1 LPKQDDPN
9 ILVGFNSVDDAGVY
23 KIREDLAIVHTL
35 DFFPPIVDHPYDFGA
50 IAAANSLSDV
60 YAMGGRPS
68 SALNI
73 VGYPPKTVPLE
84 ALDEILRGGA
94 EKAHEAGVAIIGG
107 HTIKTKEPIYGL
119 AVVGTIHPEK
129 IISNAGAKP
138 GDSLILTKPLGTG
151 IITTAIKKGLVGDDV
166 IKRVV
171 EIMSSLNKYA
181 SEAMLE
187 IGISSCT
194 DITGFGLLGHLCE
207 IVETSKVG
215 AEVDSSSVPMIE
227 PGLKLAKDRVVPGGT
242 LANLKY
248 AEEKVDWDKGVTA
261 EEKLILCDAQTSGGL
276 LICVPEEKGAKL
288 LEKLKLRGVSEAA
301 LVGRII
307 EDEKCRIRVKRK

>member
-1 LPKQDDPN
+1 
-9 ILVGFNSVDDAGVY
+9 
-23 KIREDLAIVHTL
+23 
-35 DFFPPIVDHPYDFGA
+35 
-50 IAAANSLSDV
+50 
-60 YAMGGRPS
+60 
-68 SALNI
+68 
-73 VGYPPKTVPLE
+73 
-84 ALDEILRGGA
+84 
-94 EKAHEAGVAIIGG
+94 
-107 HTIKTKEPIYGL
+107 
-119 AVVGTIHPEK
+119 
-129 IISNAGAKP
+129 
-138 GDSLILTKPLGTG
+138 LTKPLGTG

>member
-1 LPKQDDPN
+1 
-9 ILVGFNSVDDAGVY
+9 V
-23 KIREDLAIVHTL
+23 
-35 DFFPPIVDHPYDFGA
+35 DFFPPIVDDPYDFGA

-119 AVVGTIHPEK
+119 AVVGTVHPQK
-129 IISNAGAKP
+129 IISNAGAKA
-138 GDSLILTKPLGTG
+138 GDWLILTKPLGTG

-166 IKRVV
+166 IRRVV
-171 EIMSSLNKYA
+171 KIMSSLNKYA

-194 DITGFGLLGHLCE
+194 DVTGFGLLGHLCE

-215 AEVDSSSVPMIE
+215 AEIDSSSVPMIE

-248 AEEKVDWDKGVTA
+248 AEERVDWDKGVTA